1 MKKMKLNK
9 VKFTGALLIMLSAFH
24 LSVNAQPLINL
35 GLNIGD
41 PAPPLKVKEW
51 VKGTPIQN
59 FEKGKIYVV
68 EFWASWCVPC
78 MDSMPRLSKLA
89 RKYQDKATFLAID
102 ILEKKDMP
110 AAEIRKIVEKMG
122 DRMDF
127 PVGMEEGEF
136 MAKKWVDT
144 SRQHSIPSSFIVNDG
159 KIDWIGHPQY
169 LDSVLTQI
177 LNKTWRREFAL
188 LKRNHQLYL
197 DDLDFQAADELVSR
211 IQRYVVNMAGN
222 TRDRVQISP
231 DSVILVIDEM
241 VKHIPGL
248 EYSST
253 FIAFKFAALL
263 ETDSQKA
270 YDYGRAAMMDG
281 KYSEDPSYPVL
292 IAQIEEHSGKIKI
305 PENIY
310 VLGAE
315 CYQAIID
322 RNPYPEFGEMPLK
335 YDKMANLYR
344 LAGNQE
350 KVTETE
356 QKKEKYLLK
365 YGSAK
370 EVGAAE

>member
-1 MKKMKLNK
+1 MKLNK

-102 ILEKKDMP
+102 IFEKKDMP
-110 AAEIRKIVEKMG
+110 VSEIRKIVEKMG

-136 MAKKWVDT
+136 MAKNWVDT
-144 SRQHSIPSSFIVNDG
+144 SRRRSIPSSFIVNDG

-197 DDLDFQAADELVSR
+197 DDLDFQASDELVSR
-211 IQRYVVNMAGN
+211 IHRYVINMAGN
-222 TRDRVQISP
+222 TRERVQISP

-241 VKHIPGL
+241 VKHIPSL
-248 EYSST
+248 EYSWT
-253 FIAFKFAALL
+253 FIAFKFGALL

-270 YDYGRAAMMDG
+270 YDYGRAAMMDC

-292 IAQIEEHSGKIKI
+292 IAQIEENSGKIKI

-322 RNPYPEFGEMPLK
+322 RNPYPEFGEMHLK

-350 KVTETE
+350 KVRETE